1 VGNYT
6 EQSSIERF
14 DWVLTK
20 FEDFGITLGWFKV
33 WILLKEAEYVSHVIG
48 QGKVWPSPKMVE
60 TIDKIPNV
68 LRNVKE
74 IQSFVGMMQCFALYI
89 PMMAQYRSKLSDL
102 TKKDTVFKFTA
113 EHEEAAKS
121 LNPSTRIGR

>member
-1 VGNYT
+1 M
-6 EQSSIERF
+6 
-14 DWVLTK
+14 LTK
-20 FEDFGITLGWFKV
+20 FEDFGVTLGWFKV

-74 IQSFVGMMQCFALYI
+74 IQSFIGMMQYFALYI
-89 PMMAQYRSKLSDL
+89 PMMAQYRTKLSYL

-113 EHEEAAKS
+113 EH
-121 LNPSTRIGR
+121 